1 MLLYSILFSQKL
13 HLWYPGDVSSHAF
26 CGASSSCNWLVGRF
40 SQTLQPQIHPSIHP
54 SIKFLLNIFHLFF
67 VVSLAY
73 LNLLVSLKLLKGQQH
88 LSSLHVF
95 RSSWCL
101 VCSVQSNCQPRT
113 WDACFTNYRLWS
125 TCSYC
130 CASRLSTSLSVLVRS
145 SHLSS
150 YETVDADNKSLPSF
164 WEKQFL
170 FETKIVL
177 EEKCTQYFSS
187 WKKTLYCHFHTS
199 LNHRTISNRAEVIRN
214 VSVVVN
220 QQSFCKDEV
229 SQRFLSRL
237 EWCCVQ
243 VKTAIISN
251 SNYNFQH

>member
-130 CASRLSTSLSVLVRS
+130 CASRLSTSLSVLVDPVIFLLTRRWMQTTKACRVSGKS
-145 SHLSS
+145 SFFLKPKL
-150 YETVDADNKSLPSF
+150 YLRKSVLNISAA
-164 WEKQFL
+164 EKRHC
-170 FETKIVL
+170 IAI
-177 EEKCTQYFSS
+177 S
-187 WKKTLYCHFHTS
+187 TLH
-199 LNHRTISNRAEVIRN
+199 
-214 VSVVVN
+214 
-220 QQSFCKDEV
+220 
-229 SQRFLSRL
+229 
-237 EWCCVQ
+237 
-243 VKTAIISN
+243 
-251 SNYNFQH
+251 